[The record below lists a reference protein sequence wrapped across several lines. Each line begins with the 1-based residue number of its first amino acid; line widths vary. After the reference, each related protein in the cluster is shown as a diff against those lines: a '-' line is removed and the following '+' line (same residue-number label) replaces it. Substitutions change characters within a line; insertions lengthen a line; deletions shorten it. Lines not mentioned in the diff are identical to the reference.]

1 MPEKHKTIFK
11 QYLWKKE
18 WVRLYESPYSLLLNF
33 CKINVV
39 NFPQAYKMLQ
49 ISKHQNYESSSY
61 YNTEI
66 GINISIMGV
75 HDMSAFIT
83 VLGLKSTPY
92 FTDNTID
99 SAAYDSLVD
108 FSFRY
113 CPICLKQAGYH
124 SYYHQIYGCSQ
135 CFIHK
140 ADLVKTNL
148 KYSLC
153 VNPANIFNK
162 WTEPDLGIPGSFTD
176 NMPLPGGR
184 ENLEIKEIPNIF
196 PFPVK
201 KIYISNTSHNLEPLL
216 IGELFVRQNSAIKPI
231 KKIQDLTKETQLLGN
246 IFQAM
251 VNHFYKKEG
260 PCAHWEGEEKTYEE
274 KLEAFR
280 HTNNISTYD
289 PREAVLYYKALQL
302 DKKYRIFTK
311 TGEIRHKTP
320 KLWREP
326 ISADYMDILAAKF
339 VRLVIGCHDVTT
351 AYSLNW
357 IYYPYGSYSY
367 EPYIYPEFHL
377 KMFLEIKDTMLDINL
392 YTANSPDEYGDTSYN
407 RLRNKNIHAIQVAV
421 INDAFDF
428 LWTQC
433 VDLVRRKQKIEEDE
447 LWSMLAVPNYLVVWM
462 ENNEVWI
469 YRTTGAVHDT
479 LNAENLI

>member
-1 MPEKHKTIFK
+1 M
-11 QYLWKKE
+11 
-18 WVRLYESPYSLLLNF
+18 
-33 CKINVV
+33 
-39 NFPQAYKMLQ
+39 
-49 ISKHQNYESSSY
+49 
-61 YNTEI
+61 
-66 GINISIMGV
+66 
-75 HDMSAFIT
+75 
-83 VLGLKSTPY
+83 
-92 FTDNTID
+92 
-99 SAAYDSLVD
+99 
-108 FSFRY
+108 
-113 CPICLKQAGYH
+113 
-124 SYYHQIYGCSQ
+124 
-135 CFIHK
+135 
-140 ADLVKTNL
+140 
-148 KYSLC
+148 
-153 VNPANIFNK
+153 
-162 WTEPDLGIPGSFTD
+162 
-176 NMPLPGGR
+176 
-184 ENLEIKEIPNIF
+184 
-196 PFPVK
+196 
-201 KIYISNTSHNLEPLL
+201 
-216 IGELFVRQNSAIKPI
+216 
-231 KKIQDLTKETQLLGN
+231 
-246 IFQAM
+246 
-251 VNHFYKKEG
+251 
-260 PCAHWEGEEKTYEE
+260 
-274 KLEAFR
+274 
-280 HTNNISTYD
+280 
-289 PREAVLYYKALQL
+289 YYKALQL